1 MEMTPGQQQAIA
13 AATARLQQQ
22 PPAMTPGQQQ
32 AIAVATE
39 RLKQQTPDAI
49 TDQNGSPVDF
59 GKDGDLV
66 NNLPVVKDITGR
78 LGPDI
83 EAARNAAWDT
93 LSKDW
98 KTANPDAPPAKD
110 AGLMERVR
118 QMYNAHVAFGK
129 LPWDAF
135 QYAIGASG
143 ISTLLNATIFDPA
156 AAGLQ
161 AAHHAI
167 GADVPLDVEK
177 QSISDALWA
186 LGPAKG
192 PMREG
197 FPAKAAPIQDEV
209 KAGQAALATQ
219 KTGDVSAVKDA
230 GHIADNLASAWAH
243 TGEDPLSLTQ
253 RAQNDPVLREQLV
266 GKQPPTPPEGSSVT
280 PTDHGDFVVPMTEED
295 KTRLASAF
303 ANQNALEQA
312 ITDQLIQMSEMRRA
326 TIPEEKGG
334 AKSAEP
340 LEGKLPENAF
350 EGLTLSEEERAKFR
364 GENPEA
370 GKEAP
375 SRPHGNIPGNPP
387 LTGQLPEDVFEN
399 LKSFK
404 FDKEKS
410 LAENLE
416 AANKWASQLP
426 PPQSLEEAESRII
439 LVQPKRPS
447 FSVEHMGQ
455 TLYEELF
462 DEKAPLKRAMAEA
475 RAGKPLPDEFV
486 RDPETL
492 ERLTTGSKGRAK
504 YSFET
509 AQVNELGDIVGP
521 SLKDIIAPVDKG
533 EDFVQFEKF
542 ITAVSAEDW
551 HAKGLETGL
560 DPASTKVMANDPGLK
575 AKYGPVLDKIVAWRN
590 NEIHMLDAAGFIKDA
605 NKLIAEV
612 PHPIPLQ
619 REIEGQGQ
627 RTGAKGTFQPVK
639 ARKGSELPIYS
650 PIEQIMRQSLVR
662 HDLAAHSIANN
673 MIADELE
680 AAGLAHKGG
689 TTRAIS
695 LTQAE
700 IDHIAEATG
709 GQDAE
714 GFDQTIFRHFNYPL
728 RDDELP
734 TFRDGKMIPYRFD
747 DPDVAKI
754 LRGQGRN
761 SAAMFTRIM
770 RGIAAVQRAG
780 IVLDPTFSVR
790 QVFYDVP
797 FQFIVSDGIRNTLAE
812 FVSGMYHG
820 IAKTSMD
827 DLYRR
832 SGAWRPLF
840 HEINDK
846 YIRNQVAQNYDKV
859 GLFSGIRNIVN
870 SPIRALQS
878 WAQMVYTAQ
887 RRGRFIAETKA
898 SLAKGQKIEAVGQK
912 AYDAA
917 IAKRLGP
924 EKATAAKQAAIR
936 EANQA
941 ERERATKSAMDATF
955 HTDERGSWSR
965 EINLIQPFFSAY
977 LNSIKRTAQAF
988 DIFHNPKKATL
999 NISKAVAVITV
1010 PAILDHLAF
1019 RGQDWYDNTEEYKK
1033 DMGLLFPPLHKGG
1046 SPVFIPQVPL
1056 LRTIF
1061 GGIPRRIIE
1070 KELEDNSRAFDH
1082 LAKDLEKEAIPF
1094 QATYNAALPFVENI
1108 ANYSFFRGRPLYA
1121 GPKVSAPMQYTNY
1134 TSETAKRISRGLSD
1148 LPLLK
1153 DFNLTPWQIDNLITG
1168 WGGALGQKFAN
1179 TFGPSE
1185 YRQAV
1190 EPGWA
1195 DSPWVGA
1202 FFIRYPSAA
1211 AQPISDYYDKRDAF
1225 QQAHG
1230 DLEKALTENN
1240 ISLFRQLAQQT
1251 PVVDTGRFRPNRNE
1265 RPADLPSYLQIL
1277 KQNRQAGII
1286 PALGGLRR
1294 VDHRMTLLRQTEQK
1308 IIHDDTVNPHD
1319 KRQLLDQIYGEMIED
1334 SKLGS
1339 AILDEIGK

>member
-1 MEMTPGQQQAIA
+1 MADEMTLDQQKAIA
-13 AATARLQQQ
+13 MANARLRLQSQQ
-22 PPAMTPGQQQ
+22 PAPANEP
-32 AIAVATE
+32 
-39 RLKQQTPDAI
+39 
-49 TDQNGSPVDF
+49 TDQHGSLIDF
-59 GKDGDLV
+59 GKAGDLV
-66 NNLPVVKDITGR
+66 GNLPVVKDIQGR
-78 LGPDI
+78 LGPDV
-83 EAARNAAWDT
+83 EAARNSAFDQ
-93 LSKDW
+93 LKQDW
-98 KTANPDAPPAKD
+98 HTANPDAALYKN
-110 AGLMERVR
+110 AGAMERLK
-118 QMYNAHVAFGK
+118 MIFNSHVAFGK
-129 LPWDAF
+129 LPYDAF
-135 QYAIGASG
+135 QAALGASG
-143 ISTLLNATIFDPA
+143 ITGLLNATVFDPA

-177 QSISDALWA
+177 QSIINALWA
-186 LGPAKG
+186 LGSEKG
-192 PMREG
+192 PMRGG
-197 FPAKAAPIQDEV
+197 FPAVAAPVQAEV

-230 GHIADNLASAWAH
+230 GHIADNLATAWAH

-253 RAQNDPVLREQLV
+253 RAQRDPVLREQLT
-266 GKQPPTPPEGSSVT
+266 GKQPETPPEGSSVT

-303 ANQNALEQA
+303 ANKNAREE
-312 ITDQLIQMSEMRRA
+312 DQLNAIRDQMQVVRDVA
-326 TIPEEKGG
+326 
-334 AKSAEP
+334 
-340 LEGKLPENAF
+340 GKLTNEKYRPLKTGQLPDNAF
-350 EGLTLSEEERAKFR
+350 EGLKATEEEMAKFR

-370 GKEAP
+370 AAEAP
-375 SRPHGNIPGNPP
+375 ERAH
-387 LTGQLPEDVFEN
+387 GQLEGRIGGPEGKLPPDAFDK
-399 LKSFK
+399 LKEFP

-410 LAENLE
+410 VAENLD
-416 AANKWASQLP
+416 AANKWASELP

-447 FSVEHMGQ
+447 FSIEKVGQ

-475 RAGKPLPDEFV
+475 RAGKPLPSEFV

-509 AQVNELGDIVGP
+509 AQVNELGDLVGP
-521 SLKDIIAPVDKG
+521 SFKDIIAPVAKG

-575 AKYGPVLDKIVAWRN
+575 AKYGPVLDKLVAWRN
-590 NEIHMLDAAGFIKDA
+590 NEIHMMNAAGFIRDV
-605 NKLIAEV
+605 NKLIAEI

-627 RTGAKGTFQPVK
+627 KAGAKGTYQPIK
-639 ARKGSELPIYS
+639 ARKGSKLPIYS

-680 AAGLAHKGG
+680 LAGMAHKGG
-689 TTRAIS
+689 TTRAIE
-695 LTQAE
+695 LTQGE
-700 IDHIAEATG
+700 IDRIASATG

-728 RDDELP
+728 REDELP
-734 TFRDGKMIPYRFD
+734 TFRAGKMVPYRFD

-761 SAAMFTRIM
+761 SAAVFTKIM

-812 FVSGMYHG
+812 FISGVYHG
-820 IAKTSMD
+820 LAGTPMD

-846 YIRNQVAQNYDKV
+846 YIRNQVAKNYDQV
-859 GLFSGIRNIVN
+859 GLFTGIRNIVN
-870 SPIRALQS
+870 SPIRALQA
-878 WAQMVYTAQ
+878 WAQTIYTAQ

-898 SLAKGQKIEAVGQK
+898 NLAKGDQIQALGKK

-917 IAKRLGP
+917 IKKGQSP
-924 EKATAAKQAAIR
+924 EKAQAAQR
-936 EANQA
+936 AAVNEANQA
-941 ERERATKSAMDATF
+941 ERERATKSAMNATF

-965 EINLIQPFFSAY
+965 EINLIQPFFSAD
-977 LNSIKRTAQAF
+977 LNSVNRAAQAF
-988 DIFHNPKKATL
+988 DIFHNLAKGAV
-999 NISKAVAVITV
+999 NISKAIAVITV

-1019 RGQDWYDNTEEYKK
+1019 RGQDWYDNADEYKK
-1033 DMGLLFPPLHKGG
+1033 DMGLLLPPLHKGED
-1046 SPVFIPQVPL
+1046 PIFIPQTPL

-1070 KELEDNSRAFDH
+1070 LELEHNPAAFKGF
-1082 LAKDLEKEAIPF
+1082 AGDLLKEAIPY
-1094 QATYNAALPFVENI
+1094 QATYNAALPFVENM
-1108 ANYSFFRGRPLYA
+1108 ANYSFFRGRPLYS
-1121 GPKVSAPMQYTNY
+1121 GPKVSAPYQYTNY
-1134 TSETAKRISRGLSD
+1134 TSGLAKDIARGLSSV
-1148 LPLLK
+1148 PLLK
-1153 DFNLTPWQIDNLITG
+1153 DFNLTPWQIDNLFVG
-1168 WGGALGQKFAN
+1168 EGGALMQKFAN
-1179 TFGPSE
+1179 TVAPSE
-1185 YRQAV
+1185 YKQKV
-1190 EPGWA
+1190 EQTWA
-1195 DSPWVGA
+1195 DSPWIGG
-1202 FFIRYPSAA
+1202 FFLRYPSAT
-1211 AQPISDYYDKRDAF
+1211 AQPIMDYYDKRDEF

-1230 DLEKALTENN
+1230 DIEKALTENN
-1240 ISLFRQLAQQT
+1240 MPLFRQLAAEN
-1251 PVVDTGRFRPNRNE
+1251 PVAASGRFRPNRNE
-1265 RPADLPSYLQIL
+1265 RPNELPQYLQVL
-1277 KQNRQAGII
+1277 RTNRQAGVI
-1286 PALGGLRR
+1286 PALRAFQR
-1294 VDHRMTLLRQTEQK
+1294 IDKRMTVLRQTEAK
-1308 IIHDDTVNPHD
+1308 LIHDDSVTPHD
-1319 KRQLLDQIYGEMIED
+1319 KRQLIDQIYGEMVVN

-1339 AILDEIGK
+1339 MILDEVGK